1 MDTIAT
7 TINGQS
13 ATTQKERFQSEFLEV
28 GFLFMPLSQAFEDG
42 HFTEREV
49 SFGMPPR
56 RFFQNG
62 NENAQCVIAQHR
74 APGDPRNR
82 FGLGNCHRAAVVV
95 CSSKCSLG

>member
-1 MDTIAT
+1 MVFI
-7 TINGQS
+7 IWN
-13 ATTQKERFQSEFLEV
+13 V
-28 GFLFMPLSQAFEDG
+28 GVLSLSQAFEDG

-95 CSSKCSLG
+95 SSSKCSLA